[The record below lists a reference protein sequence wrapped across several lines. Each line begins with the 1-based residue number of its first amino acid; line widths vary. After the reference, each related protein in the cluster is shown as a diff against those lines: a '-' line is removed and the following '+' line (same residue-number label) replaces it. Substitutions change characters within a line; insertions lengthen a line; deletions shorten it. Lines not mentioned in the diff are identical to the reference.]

1 LQHKESD
8 VILDLQQQNA
18 TARLWTYAYNIPKS
32 RRENKN
38 DRVAMTRPVH
48 SLVAF
53 LQEADQPAVHDFHKH
68 EGDALER
75 ATIQAVRA
83 ASAAGDYRLIFTV
96 VEAAIVFCKSRQQSL
111 LPARL
116 FGEAI
121 ESLSRT
127 SCSVSKLKQIWR
139 LSQTHCSL
147 LREPMGAF
155 ELNTMLRALSSR
167 GKIRAA
173 LDLSEVTD
181 IVGDSYSMS
190 TLMMALTASISDHQS
205 PSNDWVPSE
214 SISPCWQYN
223 EGRHLLETCLPEQ
236 LNNHVFAAALRLN
249 ERAGLVFGV
258 SGQRHYAA
266 KAAMDLLR
274 LMKKRGVSP
283 DVVTCTLIASAFDK
297 SYQWKAAV
305 ALLDAMHKKG
315 GVKSWSLPEPN
326 EYVYSSVISA
336 CARCSEYDAA
346 LQVLDSM
353 RASIVA
359 RPNTWV
365 YNAAL
370 ASCVGSKSQ
379 SQQKR
384 SIQSRM
390 ALTLL
395 NQMQH
400 DHQKGMDTAPDSV
413 SYNTAL
419 AAIEG
424 MGVVAYDEGD
434 LIFRDF
440 HVSSNVPEEWSSEEA
455 IAYELVQQ
463 MKQRG
468 LPRDAL
474 TYHNAIKASRSNG
487 IAVLRMVDAATE
499 DLQSTRTETKFSGRA
514 AQGLIFVFN
523 SALSALSSGDDLD
536 LVATVLSKMTDSG
549 VQANLETIVHLFAI
563 LGASGKSAYIPDV
576 LQALDGDRDSRN
588 KVNDDCHIDV
598 YQTFTT
604 ASKFELELRH
614 YSAAIKACLTVNDID
629 TALKGLSMMREKGFA
644 PDTQS
649 LHKIALA
656 YCRLATEASAK
667 ESKIG
672 RRVRKYKRSKITLRM
687 DMKRRVSVARA
698 RSALDIALAL
708 ENPSVHL
715 LATISTAC
723 ASAGMWAEAR
733 MLLGRLH
740 NAASSVEY
748 SPDDVPFDSRG
759 NNEALSV
766 LPCFHR
772 SLLKLC
778 ASKGNVTAALG
789 FVDDIQALSK
799 RFSGSDEKSND
810 DTLFSSLFND
820 SLDTTDVGIYAPTI
834 MTELTDTNDSS
845 YVGMKGED
853 WKLLLI
859 AASKSG
865 HWRVCLGTLQF
876 LRPFL
881 EATNPNVE
889 TESNRNWL
897 SKRYDKL
904 ARSLTAAI
912 LCFEM
917 RGQYAWAIRA
927 IEDWIEWSGRRPRKE
942 AILATYRILAGRGQ
956 GYEVNRLLT
965 RVLQVPVASPPEYEI
980 EFGSSYEEILC
991 TGALNALHA
1000 NGLYDDA
1007 DVLYVQ
1013 AYTQGYL
1020 PFSVERADSSNGFTL
1035 DLHGM
1040 NVAMAHSAVRIA
1052 LQQYVLPESSSA
1064 ERLSN
1069 VEEKQKDGDM
1079 IIVTG
1084 RGINSAQRLRPV
1096 LRPEIQRMLLEEFY
1110 PPLSTTSI
1118 PGNIGAL
1125 RVPANDVK
1133 EWVLEQRQQKG
1144 ARMLA
1149 IADVIKNLTS
1159 GERIRKSIELT
1170 LHKSDETPKENDG
1183 EDDK

>member
-1 LQHKESD
+1 VLQYKGSD
-8 VILDLQQQNA
+8 EILDSQQQNA
-18 TARLWTYAYNIPKS
+18 TARLWTYAYHIPKS

-38 DRVAMTRPVH
+38 DRVTMTRPVH

-53 LQEADQPAVHDFHKH
+53 LREDQLVYDLQEH
-68 EGDALER
+68 EDALER

-83 ASAAGDYRLIFTV
+83 ASSAGDYRLIFAV
-96 VEAAIVFCKSRQQSL
+96 VEAAIVFCRSHHAL

-139 LSQTHCSL
+139 LPQTHSDL
-147 LREPMGAF
+147 LSDPMGPF
-155 ELNTMLRALSSR
+155 ELNTMLRALSGR
-167 GKIRAA
+167 GKVRAA
-173 LDLSEVTD
+173 LDLYEATD
-181 IVGDSYSMS
+181 IVGDAYSMS
-190 TLMMALTASISDHQS
+190 TLMTSLTASILDRQS
-205 PSNDWVPSE
+205 PSNDWVPSD
-214 SISPCWQYN
+214 SISPCWQYT
-223 EGRHLLETCLPEQ
+223 EGRQLLETCLPEQ

-249 ERAGLVFGV
+249 ERAALVFDV

-283 DVVTCTLIASAFDK
+283 DVVTCSLIASAFDK
-297 SYQWKAAV
+297 SFQWKAAV
-305 ALLDAMHKKG
+305 ALLDAMRKKG
-315 GVKSWSLPEPN
+315 GQKSWSLPAPN

-336 CARCSEYDAA
+336 CARCNEYDAA
-346 LQVLDSM
+346 LEVLDSM
-353 RASIVA
+353 RASNVA

-370 ASCVGSKSQ
+370 ASCVGSTTRSRQ
-379 SQQKR
+379 RR

-395 NQMQH
+395 NQMQR
-400 DHQKGMDTAPDSV
+400 DHERGMDTAPDSV

-424 MGVVAYDEGD
+424 MGVVANDEVD
-434 LIFRDF
+434 FVFRDF
-440 HVSSNVPEEWSSEEA
+440 YVSSNVPEEWSSEEV
-455 IAYELVQQ
+455 IAYKLVQQ
-463 MKQRG
+463 MKKRG
-468 LPRDAL
+468 LSRDAL

-487 IAVLRMVDAATE
+487 IAVLGMVDAATE
-499 DLQSTRTETKFSGRA
+499 DLQSTSTETKFSGRA
-514 AQGLIFVFN
+514 AQGMTFVFN
-523 SALSALSSGDDLD
+523 SALSALSAGHDLD
-536 LVATVLSKMTDSG
+536 LVAAVISKMAGSG
-549 VQANLETIVHLFAI
+549 VQANSETIALLFAA
-563 LGASGKSAYIPDV
+563 LGAGGKSVYIPDV
-576 LQALDGDRDSRN
+576 LRGLDGDSESQ
-588 KVNDDCHIDV
+588 KMVKDDCRIDV
-598 YQTFTT
+598 YQTFVT
-604 ASKFELELRH
+604 SKLELELSH
-614 YSAAIKACLTVNDID
+614 YSAAIKACLTVNDIE
-629 TALKGLSMMREKGFA
+629 TALKVLSMMREKGLA
-644 PDTQS
+644 PNTQS
-649 LHKIALA
+649 LHEIALA

-672 RRVRKYKRSKITLRM
+672 RRTRKYKQGRRTLRM
-687 DMKRRVSVARA
+687 DVKRRVSIARA
-698 RSALDIALAL
+698 RSALDIALSL
-708 ENPSVHL
+708 EKPSVHL
-715 LATISTAC
+715 IATVSIAC
-723 ASAGMWAEAR
+723 ASAGIWAEAR
-733 MLLGRLH
+733 MFLGRLH
-740 NAASSVEY
+740 NAASSAECP
-748 SPDDVPFDSRG
+748 PDVLFNSRG
-759 NNEALSV
+759 NNEALAV
-766 LPCFHR
+766 LPGLHR

-778 ASKGNVTAALG
+778 ASKGNATAALG

-799 RFSGSDEKSND
+799 RFSCPDETSKD
-810 DTLFSSLFND
+810 DTLFSSFFND
-820 SLDTTDVGIYAPTI
+820 TVDTSDASVYTSTT
-834 MTELTDTNDSS
+834 MTELVDRSDSR
-845 YVGMKGED
+845 YIGMKGED

-865 HWRVCLGTLQF
+865 HWRLCLGTLQF

-881 EATNPNVE
+881 EATNPNKE
-889 TESNRNWL
+889 TESNKNWL
-897 SKRYDKL
+897 SKRYNKL

-917 RGQYAWAIRA
+917 RDQYAWAIRA

-942 AILATYRILAGRGQ
+942 AILAAFRILAGRGQ
-956 GYEVNRLLT
+956 GYEINRLLT
-965 RVLQVPVASPPEYEI
+965 RVLQVPVASSPECDI

-991 TGALNALHA
+991 TGALNSLHA

-1020 PFSVERADSSNGFTL
+1020 PFSVERADSSTEFTL

-1064 ERLSN
+1064 ERLPN
-1069 VEEKQKDGDM
+1069 DEDKQNDVDM

-1084 RGINSAQRLRPV
+1084 RGMNSVQRLRPV

-1110 PPLSTTSI
+1110 PPLSTTSV
-1118 PGNIGAL
+1118 PGNMGAL
-1125 RVPANDVK
+1125 RVPANDVR

-1144 ARMLA
+1144 VRMLA
-1149 IADVIKNLTS
+1149 IADVIKSLTS

-1170 LHKSDETPKENDG
+1170 LKSDETPKANDSEG
-1183 EDDK
+1183 KK